1 MVACPLQIE
10 MKIAIVGGGS
20 AGLFT
25 AWYLAKMGHGAEVTL
40 FDRGEPGHGTTW
52 KAAGMLAPVHEI
64 EFQEL
69 DLMRAGIASRDLYF
83 HEVAPSLG
91 EIGLRHYGSLEVG
104 LGQDDTAYLR
114 RQFEFQQ
121 SQGLDVEWLTGA
133 MIQEVEPF
141 VSKNIGQAI
150 WSHKDTQVDNWLLVR
165 RLVEQLRMAGVGIR
179 PNSLVQD
186 WIVSGSGTVNLR
198 VNDQSESFDKVL
210 FALGVPSADLETKLP
225 YQIYP
230 VRGEMVCLETPQD
243 DFPSTQVR
251 IVSKVLGNAYVVP
264 KMDRILCGS
273 TSEEKGLEMVNTA
286 GGLLNILRKCH
297 AVIPAIYEMN
307 VQEIWSGLRPS
318 TLNRLPI
325 LAQERDS
332 PIFHLNG
339 LYRHGI
345 LLGPLMGKSAA
356 KMLLGQERLPETRP
370 FDLALAPKSIQ

>member
-1 MVACPLQIE
+1 
-10 MKIAIVGGGS
+10 MKIAIVGAGS

-25 AWYLAKMGHGAEVTL
+25 AWYLSQMGHGADVTL

-69 DLMRAGIASRDLYF
+69 DLLKAGIASRDLYF
-83 HEVAPSLG
+83 NEVAPALG

-104 LGQDDTAYLR
+104 LSQDDTAYLR

-121 SQGLDVEWLTGA
+121 SHGLDVEWLSGA

-150 WSHKDTQVDNWLLVR
+150 WSHKDTQVDNWLLVK
-165 RLVEQLRMAGVGIR
+165 RLVEQLRMAAVTIR
-179 PNSLVQD
+179 PNSDVQH
-186 WIVSGSGTVNLR
+186 WSVNGDQQVELR
-198 VNDQSESFDKVL
+198 INGQTETFDKVL
-210 FALGVPSADLETKLP
+210 FALGVPSAEIQAKLP
-225 YQIYP
+225 YRIYP

-264 KMDRILCGS
+264 KMDRIVCGS

-307 VQEIWSGLRPS
+307 VQEIWAGLRPS

-325 LAQERDS
+325 LAKEKDS

-345 LLGPLMGKSAA
+345 LLGPVLGKSAA
-356 KMLLGQERLPETRP
+356 RLLLGLERLPETQP
-370 FDLALAPKSIQ
+370 FDLELK